1 MGRVRS
7 HTRRR
12 PRANP
17 RGVLSVR
24 AGGFGFVQTA
34 EGAFFVPESRMAGA
48 FDGDLVELAPLPDRG
63 FREGRVRAGGSSA
76 AGRGSAQESPAA
88 RVVRVIDRA
97 HDVLVGRYEV
107 ADPFGVIVPE
117 DPRIP
122 YDVFTMRAD
131 NPDIEDGSLVR
142 VRIATFPSRNAA
154 ATGVVEEVLGRADE
168 TRASIDVVIAR
179 HKLETAFSE
188 GAFAEARSAKLDAGG
203 ALAEGYRDLRERFA
217 FTVDPADARDFDD
230 AISLELVA
238 SEGGKASGVFAVGS
252 HSEKA
257 SVLSDASQQ
266 PARGGGASS
275 GMRFVEGRA
284 PASVRWRLGVH
295 IADVSHYVA
304 WGSSLDV
311 DARRRATSVYLADRV
326 IPMLPEELSGD
337 LCSLRPGAV
346 RRTMTLDLY
355 LDEAAR
361 LVAFE
366 LYPALIRSNAR
377 LTYDEAGRVLAGVD
391 AAEALRDIRVRA
403 VGSPEPAGL
412 EEDVA
417 WRLRELSRI
426 AKARLTARE
435 RAGGLDF
442 DTVEARVRL
451 DAEGRPAGVDLR
463 RKTDATAL
471 VEEAMILANETVA
484 AHLRDAGSPGLFRVH
499 ERPAAD
505 GLAGLVEVFEEFP
518 WFSDIDVHAF
528 VSGEAHALQRALAA
542 SAGRPEGELVSSLL
556 LRSMKRAVYR
566 PECGP
571 HYGLASAAYTHFTS
585 PIRRYPDLVVHRML
599 KALVGG
605 RPARFDEEV
614 AALPWIAEHSSE
626 MERVAE
632 RAARESQEMKII
644 EYLEGFVGQTFSA
657 VVSGVAAYGLYVRLD
672 NTAEGLVPLRA
683 LGEECFE
690 LDAARHRLTGQ
701 DSGRSYRLGQRLAV
715 VLTDADAR
723 SCRLDFK
730 LATIERK
737 GRRP

>member
-1 MGRVRS
+1 M
-7 HTRRR
+7 
-12 PRANP
+12 
-17 RGVLSVR
+17 
-24 AGGFGFVQTA
+24 
-34 EGAFFVPESRMAGA
+34 
-48 FDGDLVELAPLPDRG
+48 
-63 FREGRVRAGGSSA
+63 
-76 AGRGSAQESPAA
+76 
-88 RVVRVIDRA
+88 VV
-97 HDVLVGRYEV
+97 
-107 ADPFGVIVPE
+107 
-117 DPRIP
+117 
-122 YDVFTMRAD
+122 
-131 NPDIEDGSLVR
+131 
-142 VRIATFPSRNAA
+142 
-154 ATGVVEEVLGRADE
+154 
-168 TRASIDVVIAR
+168 AR

-188 GAFAEARSAKLDAGG
+188 GALAEARSAELDAGG

-217 FTVDPADARDFDD
+217 FTVDPVDARDFDD
-230 AISLELVA
+230 AISLDAVA

-257 SVLSDASQQ
+257 SVLSDASWQ
-266 PARGGGASS
+266 PARGGGTSS

-377 LTYDEAGRVLAGVD
+377 LTYDEAGRVLAGAD
-391 AAEALRDIRVRA
+391 AAEALRDVRVRA

-426 AKARLTARE
+426 AKARQAARE

-505 GLAGLVEVFEEFP
+505 GLAALVEVFEEFP
-518 WFSDIDVHAF
+518 WFSDIDARAF
-528 VSGEAHALQRALAA
+528 VAGEAHALQQALAA
-542 SAGRPEGELVSSLL
+542 SAGRPEGGLVSSLL

-599 KALVGG
+599 KALIGG

-614 AALPWIAEHSSE
+614 AALPWVAEHSSE

-632 RAARESQEMKII
+632 RAARESQEMKIV

-657 VVSGVAAYGLYVRLD
+657 VVSGVAAYGLYVRLE

-701 DSGRSYRLGQRLAV
+701 DSGTSYRLGQRLAV

>member
-1 MGRVRS
+1 MRS

-34 EGAFFVPESRMAGA
+34 EGAFFVPESKMAGA
-48 FDGDLVELAPLPDRG
+48 FDGDLVELAPLSDQS
-63 FREGRVRAGGSSA
+63 FREGRVRADGSSA

-252 HSEKA
+252 HSEKT

-266 PARGGGASS
+266 PARGGGTSS

-377 LTYDEAGRVLAGVD
+377 LTYDEAGRMLAGF
-391 AAEALRDIRVRA
+391 
-403 VGSPEPAGL
+403 GTS
-412 EEDVA
+412 
-417 WRLRELSRI
+417 
-426 AKARLTARE
+426 
-435 RAGGLDF
+435 
-442 DTVEARVRL
+442 
-451 DAEGRPAGVDLR
+451 
-463 RKTDATAL
+463 
-471 VEEAMILANETVA
+471 
-484 AHLRDAGSPGLFRVH
+484 
-499 ERPAAD
+499 
-505 GLAGLVEVFEEFP
+505 
-518 WFSDIDVHAF
+518 
-528 VSGEAHALQRALAA
+528 A
-542 SAGRPEGELVSSLL
+542 SVP
-556 LRSMKRAVYR
+556 
-566 PECGP
+566 
-571 HYGLASAAYTHFTS
+571 SAPPS
-585 PIRRYPDLVVHRML
+585 
-599 KALVGG
+599 
-605 RPARFDEEV
+605 
-614 AALPWIAEHSSE
+614 
-626 MERVAE
+626 
-632 RAARESQEMKII
+632 
-644 EYLEGFVGQTFSA
+644 
-657 VVSGVAAYGLYVRLD
+657 
-672 NTAEGLVPLRA
+672 LRA
-683 LGEECFE
+683 LRRMSLGGCGSSPASRRRGRGRASARAGSTSTRWRRAFA
-690 LDAARHRLTGQ
+690 LMPRGGPRGWTCAARPMRPRL
-701 DSGRSYRLGQRLAV
+701 S
-715 VLTDADAR
+715 
-723 SCRLDFK
+723 K
-730 LATIERK
+730 
-737 GRRP
+737 RR

>member
-1 MGRVRS
+1 M
-7 HTRRR
+7 
-12 PRANP
+12 
-17 RGVLSVR
+17 
-24 AGGFGFVQTA
+24 
-34 EGAFFVPESRMAGA
+34 
-48 FDGDLVELAPLPDRG
+48 
-63 FREGRVRAGGSSA
+63 
-76 AGRGSAQESPAA
+76 
-88 RVVRVIDRA
+88 
-97 HDVLVGRYEV
+97 
-107 ADPFGVIVPE
+107 
-117 DPRIP
+117 
-122 YDVFTMRAD
+122 
-131 NPDIEDGSLVR
+131 
-142 VRIATFPSRNAA
+142 
-154 ATGVVEEVLGRADE
+154 
-168 TRASIDVVIAR
+168 
-179 HKLETAFSE
+179 
-188 GAFAEARSAKLDAGG
+188 
-203 ALAEGYRDLRERFA
+203 AEGYRDLRERFA
-217 FTVDPADARDFDD
+217 FTVDPVDARDFDD
-230 AISLELVA
+230 AISLDAVA

-257 SVLSDASQQ
+257 SVLSDASWQ
-266 PARGGGASS
+266 PARGGGTSS

-377 LTYDEAGRVLAGVD
+377 LTYDEAGRVLAGAD
-391 AAEALRDIRVRA
+391 AAEALRDVRVRA

-426 AKARLTARE
+426 AKARQAARE

-505 GLAGLVEVFEEFP
+505 GLAALVEVFEEFP
-518 WFSDIDVHAF
+518 WFSDIDAHAF
-528 VSGEAHALQRALAA
+528 AAGEAHALQQALAA

-599 KALVGG
+599 KALIGG

-614 AALPWIAEHSSE
+614 AALPWVAEHSSE

-632 RAARESQEMKII
+632 RAARESQEMKIV

-701 DSGRSYRLGQRLAV
+701 DSGTSYRLGQRLAV